1 MKQPHWAQR
10 PHSPTLTIVHLM
22 ESLVI
27 ARLQT
32 LICCTMDI
40 LGAFFQLRMEEAMK
54 QTHPK
59 QMRLDGFLLVGSLVR
74 PS

>member
-1 MKQPHWAQR
+1 
-10 PHSPTLTIVHLM
+10 M
-22 ESLVI
+22 ESMVI
-27 ARLQT
+27 AELQT

-54 QTHPK
+54 QAHPR